1 LSRVP
6 ASSAAQ
12 TRCGTADL
20 RAYEFRHDVQTEDIE
35 LSTRAMLSG
44 RVTISFCP
52 ECRSGELPPATFRA
66 LYKQRLRWAL
76 GWDQVTLQHMDSIWN
91 AKPLGCAQKA
101 GLYYI
106 LPLRWALMF
115 SATLNALI
123 TPIVSFLFSLYSPQ
137 AELGSPIASVIFLS
151 ASGFLVYGVVTLIN
165 TMLHEPPRL
174 WPAVLFFSLT
184 GVLYISWQL
193 LLVIVSLSK
202 ICTGTD
208 GGWEVTVRSAT
219 QPSAG
224 ASDAPANPSSSS
236 PPAVQVD
243 ASRSVHTSPM
253 SQSSPIGAVFSDRG
267 GVRSFPELD
276 TLALGATGGGG
287 EGGWTYARLNDS
299 AQEGTPAA
307 SLSSNPSDSP
317 PRRVP
322 SAGTMI

>member
-1 LSRVP
+1 MECQALR
-6 ASSAAQ
+6 
-12 TRCGTADL
+12 L
-20 RAYEFRHDVQTEDIE
+20 RAEGGSLLY
-35 LSTRAMLSG
+35 
-44 RVTISFCP
+44 
-52 ECRSGELPPATFRA
+52 PPA
-66 LYKQRLRWAL
+66 AL
-76 GWDQVTLQHMDSIWN
+76 GSDVLSDTQRSHHTHRVVPFFLVLATGASPPPLSPPRSSSLVQLRATPLPARWVPLSIG
-91 AKPLGCAQKA
+91 LGALCLRCA
-101 GLYYI
+101 
-106 LPLRWALMF
+106 
-115 SATLNALI
+115 
-123 TPIVSFLFSLYSPQ
+123 Q

-253 SQSSPIGAVFSDRG
+253 SHSSPIGAVFSDRG